1 MRESVHRTALIR
13 CSESAYLAHLRS
25 HAEHADCLSN
35 YGSLLQD
42 MGRTEEA
49 KAALLKA
56 IGVDDKH
63 SAAMFNLA
71 MLLQDEQQLAQAAK
85 LYLRITELEP
95 ASIDALSN
103 LATCYHQLGLV
114 AEAVEYYHRA
124 IAVVDPQDSAMKSTL
139 YEHLGRSLLR
149 LPTDHAMASQ
159 EQIIDA
165 FSNALRHDPYNEVAQ
180 HLLSSQKQQGGEQ
193 NPPENFVRKLF
204 DDYAADFEQSL
215 AGLNYSA
222 PRLIHE
228 HLEPLMERSKVWDL
242 VLDLGCGSGLMGQ
255 LLREKARRMVGID
268 LSPKMLFVAE
278 EKGIY
283 DLLIEGDVLAF
294 LDELIRQR
302 HSPPEREEV
311 QGSRKMR
318 GSSVAHLD
326 QLKLAGTDLRNGLG
340 EGATLVTAADVFVY
354 IGDLDPL
361 LAKLAKLVKAEDV
374 VTFTVEALV
383 EENEFGWLLQRSG
396 RFAHSKSYLNRLADR
411 YGFAV
416 LSLERIVPRM
426 EQGKEIE
433 GYLTI
438 LKKNKI

>member
-1 MRESVHRTALIR
+1 
-13 CSESAYLAHLRS
+13 
-25 HAEHADCLSN
+25 
-35 YGSLLQD
+35 
-42 MGRTEEA
+42 MGRSEEA
-49 KAALLKA
+49 KEAFFQAIEVNENHTAAL
-56 IGVDDKH
+56 
-63 SAAMFNLA
+63 FNLA

-85 LYLRITELEP
+85 LYLKIALIEP
-95 ASIDALSN
+95 TSVDALSN

-114 AEAVEYYHRA
+114 SEAVDYYRRA
-124 IAVVDPQDSAMKSTL
+124 IEVVDPTDSAMMSTL

-215 AGLNYSA
+215 ASLNYSA

-228 HLEPLMERSKVWDL
+228 HLTRHMQESKLWDL
-242 VLDLGCGSGLMGQ
+242 VIDLGCGSGLMGQ
-255 LLREKARRMVGID
+255 LLRTKTKRMVGID

-302 HSPPEREEV
+302 HHPTEMGEST
-311 QGSRKMR
+311 GSRKMR

-326 QLKLAGTDLRNGLG
+326 QLKLAGVDLRGGVG
-340 EGATLVTAADVFVY
+340 EGSTLVTAADVFVY
-354 IGDLDPL
+354 IGDLEPL
-361 LAKLAKLVKAEDV
+361 VAKLADLLQAEDV
-374 VTFTVEALV
+374 LTFTVEALAA
-383 EENEFGWLLQRSG
+383 ENEFGWLLQRSG
-396 RFAHSKSYLNRLADR
+396 RFAHSKSYLTRLAAR
-411 YGFAV
+411 YGFLV
-416 LSLERIVPRM
+416 SSIESIVPRM
-426 EQGKEIE
+426 EQGREIE
-433 GYLTI
+433 GYLVI
-438 LKKNKI
+438 LTKE